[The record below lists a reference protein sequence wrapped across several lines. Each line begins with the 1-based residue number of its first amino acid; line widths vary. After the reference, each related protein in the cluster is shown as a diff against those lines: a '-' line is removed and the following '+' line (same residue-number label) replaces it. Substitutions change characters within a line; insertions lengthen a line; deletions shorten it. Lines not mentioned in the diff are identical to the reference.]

1 MPQNLYIFK
10 VYINKKKATTQN
22 REAAMMLL
30 ENKVQSSSNKDY
42 TASILVPVE
51 CDVPDD
57 GFSHFFE
64 YIHGS
69 VLSMRAVSPAEFV

>member
-1 MPQNLYIFK
+1 
-10 VYINKKKATTQN
+10 
-22 REAAMMLL
+22 MMLL
-30 ENKVQSSSNKDY
+30 EDKVQSSSDKDY